1 MLSGPAG
8 ARANQRLANK
18 AYGQQDQQVARAGM
32 HRGGKLPWG
41 RPGEGALGSGAT
53 LGPGAPLGPGSGSH
67 YSLDGSQI
75 LLLHIEEILASQA
88 WASST
93 GFLFLKIKRT
103 KLKVIV
109 SVTQSTIQSDV
120 GFILE
125 NQEWEI
131 ITVSRILMN
140 GILSFLEKRFLCT
153 EGGWSAW
160 RPTVITVRRVAPV
173 GNGCPGG
180 LPHD

>member
-1 MLSGPAG
+1 M
-8 ARANQRLANK
+8 
-18 AYGQQDQQVARAGM
+18 
-32 HRGGKLPWG
+32 
-41 RPGEGALGSGAT
+41 
-53 LGPGAPLGPGSGSH
+53 
-67 YSLDGSQI
+67 
-75 LLLHIEEILASQA
+75 
-88 WASST
+88 
-93 GFLFLKIKRT
+93 
-103 KLKVIV
+103 IV

-125 NQEWEI
+125 SQEWEI
-131 ITVSRILMN
+131 NTVSRILMN

-160 RPTVITVRRVAPV
+160 RPAVTTVGRVAPV